1 MLSIKNMTFPRK
13 AFLKNTKGVAAIEMA
28 FIMPFML
35 LLYFG
40 LVDITVLISMNRK
53 ITAAAST
60 TADLVTQQRSAVLKS
75 YIDDTYNA
83 TAMIVA
89 PTSASEVRVEL
100 FGFRNVSGTI
110 TKIWQTNNGLG
121 PSCGAVPG
129 TTTMASLMTAGNDVV
144 VARTCMNFTPAV
156 ATFMGTNIVGATTF
170 LLNQSISVRPR
181 STLQLN
187 CFQTTVA
194 AGTLCS

>member
-1 MLSIKNMTFPRK
+1 MTFDRK
-13 AFLKNTKGVAAIEMA
+13 SFFKNDKGVAAIEMA

-53 ITAAAST
+53 ITSAAST
-60 TADLVTQQRSAVLKS
+60 TADLVTQQRNAVLKS
-75 YIDDTYNA
+75 YITDTFNA

-89 PTSASEVRVEL
+89 PTPASEVRVEL

-110 TKIWQTNNGLG
+110 TKIWQTNNGMG
-121 PSCGAVPG
+121 PSCGTVP
-129 TTTMASLMTAGNDVV
+129 TTTSMASLMTAGTDII

-170 LLNQSISVRPR
+170 LLNQSISIRPR

-187 CFQTTVA
+187 CYQTTVA

>member
-1 MLSIKNMTFPRK
+1 MTFKRK
-13 AFLKNTKGVAAIEMA
+13 SFLRNDKGVAAIEMA

-53 ITAAAST
+53 ITSAAST
-60 TADLVTQQRSAVLKS
+60 TADLVTQQRNAVLKS
-75 YIDDTYNA
+75 YITDTFNA

-89 PTSASEVRVEL
+89 PTAASEVRVEL
-100 FGFRNVSGTI
+100 FGFRKVGSTI
-110 TKIWQTNNGLG
+110 NKIWQTNNGLG
-121 PSCGAVPG
+121 PSCGAVPT

-170 LLNQSISVRPR
+170 LLNQSISIRPR

-187 CFQTTVA
+187 CYQTTVA